1 MNKCQLSLREISQ
14 DSGGLLLDISGYS
27 MYSIMIV
34 IFYKMLFH
42 YIFCNCSVET
52 NTITKLQFFYWDSQ
66 LVLVVENLLANARDM
81 RDASL
86 IPGFKRSPGAW
97 HCNALQYS
105 CLENPMDIGAW
116 QATVHRGISLKSE
129 KGIISYF
136 IFLSKG

>member
-52 NTITKLQFFYWDSQ
+52 NTITKL
-66 LVLVVENLLANARDM
+66 
-81 RDASL
+81 
-86 IPGFKRSPGAW
+86 
-97 HCNALQYS
+97 
-105 CLENPMDIGAW
+105 
-116 QATVHRGISLKSE
+116 
-129 KGIISYF
+129 
-136 IFLSKG
+136 